1 MTWGDFCQ
9 SEKLSPFERRHIGE
23 VLFALRRQDAYTG
36 AHDRKITYRE
46 MLNSVRDTAYSLE
59 MRAGRESNMD
69 LLRHAENLDAVG
81 NLILALLMNLDQI
94 KPILYRHGQRM
105 GAHRS

>member
-1 MTWGDFCQ
+1 MTWGEF
-9 SEKLSPFERRHIGE
+9 SAAEKLTPFERRHIGE
-23 VLFALRRQDAYTG
+23 VLISLRRQDAYTG
-36 AHDRKITYRE
+36 AHARKITYRE
-46 MLNSVRDTAYSLE
+46 MLNSVRDAAYWLE
-59 MRAGRESNMD
+59 MRSGRESNLD
-69 LLRHAENLDAVG
+69 LLQHAENLDAVG